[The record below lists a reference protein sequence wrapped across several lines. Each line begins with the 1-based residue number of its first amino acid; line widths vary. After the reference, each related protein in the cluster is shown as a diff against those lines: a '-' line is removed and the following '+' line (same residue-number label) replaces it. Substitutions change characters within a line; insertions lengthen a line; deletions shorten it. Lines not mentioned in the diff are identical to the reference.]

1 MKKKVAKIYKG
12 KKKSLTRWRDW
23 LVNCGTKNLQAETTK
38 RRETE
43 AKNRRGRWEAW
54 IGDQGTPR
62 EKEQARFR
70 RQAEECSATLAPQIP
85 NPAKEART
93 QKSQQSPVYCN
104 CL

>member
-1 MKKKVAKIYKG
+1 MGQRIYKLRQQNG
-12 KKKSLTRWRDW
+12 EK
-23 LVNCGTKNLQAETTK
+23 Q
-38 RRETE
+38 